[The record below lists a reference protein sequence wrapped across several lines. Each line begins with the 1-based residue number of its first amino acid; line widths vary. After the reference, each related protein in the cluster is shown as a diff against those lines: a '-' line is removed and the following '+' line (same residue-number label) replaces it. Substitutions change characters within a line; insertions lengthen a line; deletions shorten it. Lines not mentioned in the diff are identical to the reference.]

1 MSKVVQWKRGNTSAT
16 TSYTGYEGEITVNTD
31 TWNLHVHDVYTPGGW
46 IIDSSNGGGEFG
58 NLSAGNVAVTSAI
71 TTNTLVATGN
81 VTADY
86 FIGNGSLLTG
96 ISSYSDANV
105 VAYSEAGFAGN
116 IIPSANVTYTLGNA
130 TNQWASLYVSGNT
143 IYLDNTP
150 LSISGNMLAVN
161 GTMIADHTYTDAT
174 VNSAIATANAGM
186 KSYVDN
192 EISTTVIDTNTAIS
206 ANLTTAQNYADS
218 AIANLVASAPSTLDT
233 LNEIAAA
240 LGNDPNLSATLTSSI
255 GNVSSNV
262 SAIQADYANIT
273 YVGDTV
279 NTANT
284 NMKSYVDNE
293 ISGIGAHYNDAN
305 VVSLLSDFGS
315 NTVVTTGNVT
325 AGNIIGT
332 FVGLSNVATSGSYND
347 LSNKPTIPSNLDDLS
362 DVSVASAN
370 SGDMLK
376 FISGVGWIPAP
387 LAIVATTG
395 SYNNLTDKPTLF
407 SGSYDDLTSK
417 PTIPSLGNYT
427 ITDNTIQT
435 SSGVEGITLSIFGAD
450 QAVPDPAFI
459 SRSWLFA
466 NTGAFTSPG
475 AITVTSGNLNATGAV
490 LTGNLTSG
498 NLNTGKLIT
507 SSSLH
512 VNSFASIAAQMTAY
526 SLVVN
531 TTSTF
536 GGNVSATNISANGNI
551 TGTTNGYT
559 IGYKDIPQLSLSGNV
574 TLADTDGGKHYYS
587 ANATATITIPNNATT
602 SFAIGTA
609 ISVVQEGTATL
620 TVAPDS
626 GVTLYLAGN
635 STSGSRT
642 IGSYGMAT
650 LMKVATDTWFI
661 NGTGVA

>member
-31 TWNLHVHDVYTPGGW
+31 TWNLHVHDGYTPGGW

-71 TTNTLVATGN
+71 TTDTLVATGN

-150 LSISGNMLAVN
+150 LSISGNMLSVN

-192 EISTTVIDTNTAIS
+192 EISTTVSDTNTAIS

-218 AIANLVASAPSTLDT
+218 AVANLVASAPSTLDT
-233 LNEIAAA
+233 LNEIATA
-240 LGNDPNLSATLTSSI
+240 LGNDPNLSATLTSLI

-293 ISGIGAHYNDAN
+293 ISAIGAHYSDAN

-315 NTVVTTGNVT
+315 NALITTGNVT

-347 LSNKPTIPSNLDDLS
+347 LSN
-362 DVSVASAN
+362 
-370 SGDMLK
+370 
-376 FISGVGWIPAP
+376 
-387 LAIVATTG
+387 
-395 SYNNLTDKPTLF
+395 
-407 SGSYDDLTSK
+407 K

-512 VNSFASIAAQMTAY
+512 VNSFASIAAQLTAY

-536 GGNVSATNISANGNI
+536 GGNVSATNINATGNI

-559 IGYKDIPQLSLSGNV
+559 IGYKDIPQLSLSSNV

>member
-31 TWNLHVHDVYTPGGW
+31 TWNLHVHDGYTPGGW

-192 EISTTVIDTNTAIS
+192 EISA
-206 ANLTTAQNYADS
+206 
-218 AIANLVASAPSTLDT
+218 
-233 LNEIAAA
+233 
-240 LGNDPNLSATLTSSI
+240 
-255 GNVSSNV
+255 
-262 SAIQADYANIT
+262 
-273 YVGDTV
+273 
-279 NTANT
+279 
-284 NMKSYVDNE
+284 
-293 ISGIGAHYNDAN
+293 IGAHYNDAN

-315 NTVVTTGNVT
+315 NTLVTTGNVT
-325 AGNIIGT
+325 AGNFIGT

-466 NTGAFTSPG
+466 NTGTFTSPG

-559 IGYKDIPQLSLSGNV
+559 IGYKDIPQLSLSSNV

-642 IGSYGMAT
+642 IGSYGMVT